1 MKTIFKECSDVLG
14 LNITTLLISFTDVEM
29 ILKIVLLVLSIIY
42 TTNKIIKDKNV
53 KKNNK

>member
-14 LNITTLLISFTDVEM
+14 LNITTLLISLTDVEM

-53 KKNNK
+53 KKNN